1 MKELYNFL
9 RSDFYMRVI
18 VAFFI
23 ITNSLAS
30 SLMRSDLDYNLK
42 KHIEIMVDKVKY
54 SLYKPCLKEIE
65 GKYEAHFPSQNL
77 DDKDIQKVLSGLHDD
92 IMKIAQNNQSKNGSL
107 LSLCY
112 ERHPYMASILILAC
126 TTSMLYSSY
135 RLIKLNIKRSKDYFN
150 KQ

>member
-77 DDKDIQKVLSGLHDD
+77 DDKGIETVFSSLESEIIKTIQAIQVKAD
-92 IMKIAQNNQSKNGSL
+92 KSL

-135 RLIKLNIKRSKDYFN
+135 RLIKSSRKKVKKAS
-150 KQ
+150 